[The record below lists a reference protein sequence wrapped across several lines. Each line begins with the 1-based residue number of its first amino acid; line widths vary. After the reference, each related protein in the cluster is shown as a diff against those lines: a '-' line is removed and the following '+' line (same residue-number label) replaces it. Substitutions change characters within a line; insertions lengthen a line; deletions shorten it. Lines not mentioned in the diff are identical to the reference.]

1 MKSKLTLLILVLLAF
16 QAPGQSTARSKMLK
30 PENFTKRVT
39 TVIEGKSRYY
49 YSLDNTE
56 TSVITV
62 QGPGKLRVITRA
74 RFPFENPAKLNYD
87 IQYTINGGE
96 TQVANFKN
104 VTRSANATYLKG
116 TLGIPGQPADFVI
129 ELGRGANTIEFIV
142 SNHSAPVAARYLFTP
157 TKGKKISWMS
167 YSPMPPAQPVELITG
182 DNITKYYR
190 FSDEKPLM
198 VEVNGPTQLRVFTRI
213 ENHYRMK
220 GRIHYRIQV
229 MENDEVV
236 NTYQLSSVRSEVT
249 VYSENYDLIPGK
261 GCEFI
266 IEAPAGRHVYKIVP
280 LDEDKNTV
288 LGRLFIPKK
297 DVKIETKM

>member
-1 MKSKLTLLILVLLAF
+1 LLMAF
-16 QAPGQSTARSKMLK
+16 QAMGQSAAKSKMLK
-30 PENFTKRVT
+30 PEGFTKRVT
-39 TVIEGKSRYY
+39 TVIGGKSRYY
-49 YSLDNTE
+49 YSLDNNE
-56 TSVITV
+56 TSLITV

-74 RFPFENPAKLNYD
+74 RFSDEKSGKLNYD

-96 TQVANFKN
+96 TQIVNFKSIS
-104 VTRSANATYLKG
+104 RSINATYLKG
-116 TLGIPGQPADFVI
+116 TLGKPGQPADFVI
-129 ELGRGANTIEFIV
+129 ELGRGANSIEFIV
-142 SNHSAPVAARYLFTP
+142 SNNSSPVAARYLFTP
-157 TKGKKISWMS
+157 TKGKKISWVP
-167 YSPMPPAQPVELITG
+167 YSPAPPAQPVELITG
-182 DNITKYYR
+182 ENITKYYR

-213 ENHYRMK
+213 ENHYQMK

-229 MENDEVV
+229 LENGEVV

-249 VYSENYDLIPGK
+249 VYRENNDLIPGK

-297 DVKIETKM
+297 DIKIETKM